1 MFREITA
8 ADKALYLRYVDA
20 FYHSNAVESPVPRE
34 NYEITFAELMRSD
47 AYLKCYIFEDGE
59 QPCGFALL
67 SKTFSQEAGGVSV
80 TIEEIYIEQAHRGKG
95 LATAFF
101 EYLKSLPGIAR
112 LRIEVE
118 DDNEGAKRLY
128 ERMGFDLLPYLQM
141 VIDKWKRDVSSCPA
155 FGE

>member
-20 FYHSNAVESPVPRE
+20 FYHSDAVESPVPRE

-67 SKTFSQEAGGVSV
+67 SKTFSQEAGG
-80 TIEEIYIEQAHRGKG
+80 KG

-101 EYLKSLPGIAR
+101 AYLKSLPGIAR

-141 VIDKWKRDVSSCPA
+141 VIDKWKRDVSSTRNKSA
-155 FGE
+155 DLSYDNNSL

>member
-1 MFREITA
+1 
-8 ADKALYLRYVDA
+8 
-20 FYHSNAVESPVPRE
+20 
-34 NYEITFAELMRSD
+34 MRSD
-47 AYLKCYIFEDGE
+47 AYLKCYIFEDSGK
-59 QPCGFALL
+59 PCGFALL

-80 TIEEIYIEQAHRGKG
+80 TIEEIYIEEAHRGKG
-95 LATAFF
+95 LATSFF

-128 ERMGFDLLPYLQM
+128 RRMGFDLLPYLQM
-141 VIDKWKRDVSSCPA
+141 VIDKWKRGVSSSPA